1 VGAVL
6 LLLFLPIV
14 IAIGAMIS
22 LGNTFAGIVFLALSS
37 FIVLAA
43 LHMARHWDADGD
55 ADAR

>member
-14 IAIGAMIS
+14 IAIGAMTS
-22 LGNTFAGIVFLALSS
+22 LGNTFAVIVFLALSS

-43 LHMARHWDADGD
+43 LHMARHWDADAG
-55 ADAR
+55 